1 MCFFVPCFVAGGL
14 AFGDLIQKGTIGFV
28 AFPLGIDSRVL
39 SGVLCGGGFFGE
51 RNALARR
58 ELLGVG

>member
-1 MCFFVPCFVAGGL
+1 MAGGL
-14 AFGDLIQKGTIGFV
+14 AFGDLLQKGTVGFV
-28 AFPLGIDSRVL
+28 AFPLGIDLRDL
-39 SGVLCGGGFFGE
+39 GGVLGGGGFFGK